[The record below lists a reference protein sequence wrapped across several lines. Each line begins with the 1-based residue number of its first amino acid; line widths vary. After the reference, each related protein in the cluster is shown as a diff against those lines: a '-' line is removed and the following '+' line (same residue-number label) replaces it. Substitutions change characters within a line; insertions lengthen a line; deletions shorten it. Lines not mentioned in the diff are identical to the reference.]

1 MSLGHKAELEFL
13 ASIFHKDHEQLRI
26 VSWHLDEL
34 QCQFLLPP
42 EPAGTLSLPPQLTL
56 NCTIPESY
64 PSSSAIWFVDS
75 DNPDVTSILES
86 LQDSKPKSSLCQQ
99 LKWLICELC
108 SLYNLPEHLDVEML
122 DQPLPISQEATII
135 EVTSEEEDAAKGL
148 EDLDHYELKEEER
161 SSEKKSDDEGLE
173 EEHLAML
180 RNINKNLWKAHS
192 SGTTSGSLL
201 ASNRL
206 MKELREIY
214 RSQCYKSGTY
224 SVELI
229 NDNLYDWHVKLKKVD
244 PDSPLYRDLQLLKE
258 KEGIDFILLNFSFKD
273 KFPFAPPFV
282 RVELPVL
289 SDGYVLPG
297 GALCMELLT
306 KQGWS
311 SAYSVESII
320 MQISATLVKGQA
332 RVDFKADNQYDLK
345 KAQRAFQRAMR
356 EHEEIGWFTPPKED
370 G

>member
-13 ASIFHKDHEQLRI
+13 ASIFHKDHERLRI

-42 EPAGTLSLPPQLTL
+42 EPAGTPSSPPQLTL
-56 NCTIPESY
+56 HCTIPESY

-75 DNPDVTSILES
+75 DYPDLTSILES
-86 LQDSKPKSSLCQQ
+86 LQDSKPQSSLCQQ
-99 LKWLICELC
+99 LRWLICELC

-122 DQPLPISQEATII
+122 DQLLPISQEATII
-135 EVTSEEEDAAKGL
+135 EVTSEEEDAAE
-148 EDLDHYELKEEER
+148 EDLDYYELKEEER
-161 SSEKKSDDEGLE
+161 SSEKKSDDDGLE

-180 RNINKNLWKAHS
+180 RNIKTNLWKAHL

-229 NDNLYDWHVKLKKVD
+229 NNSLYDWHVKLKKVD

-289 SDGYVLPG
+289 SGGHVLFG

-306 KQGWS
+306 EMGWS

-320 MQISATLVKGQA
+320 MQISATLVKGKA
-332 RVDFKADNQYDLK
+332 RVYFEGGKNQYCLTR
-345 KAQRAFQRAMR
+345 AQQVYQRMMR
-356 EHEEIGWFTPPKED
+356 EHEEIGWLTPPEED